1 MALRL
6 GVVSMLAPLD
16 ASKTSRVAWPTSG
29 GGRLLSKFSGY
40 DLNATYVI
48 ITFGLPSSTDLSLI
62 IVS

>member
-16 ASKTSRVAWPTSG
+16 ASTTSRVAWPKSG
-29 GGRLLSKFSGY
+29 GGRLPSKFSGY
-40 DLNATYVI
+40 DLNATFV
-48 ITFGLPSSTDLSLI
+48 ITFGLRSSTDLFLI